1 MEEQEE
7 DGGTSAEVIED
18 VILTDKII
26 YEADKKVM
34 SIMWKYNYAEFNNL
48 INKLVRLNAG
58 DMKDWIGVHKDIV
71 ESYADWDTLSSLL
84 SGGILSADTDNTT
97 PEKYGFFHSVF
108 NLADYRTC
116 LQVIGASK
124 TPDTVN
130 VFVENELKMVRMR
143 LWDSWDAVP
152 EFVAYRDQWKK
163 DDEPEIK
170 VTVAQ
175 KKQLDEIFGNDDF
188 EKSNGRFH
196 DQEQLEA
203 VLGSGIDEMLSVDQ
217 TRSLLENS
225 PPAKNIFELQAL
237 ADLLMELDK
246 DQGRDHDLYAKK
258 VVLPANSLIHT
269 LYKDSPRLINRVFD
283 IVHTSSVSNVSLE
296 RLFDGTWDPLLSNLS
311 PSNAAKLPFYLTQ
324 GWISKYFGRLRT
336 VDNLKNRVMDAEAW
350 PAEKIVPYLRRI
362 STLPYFEQGVWKYL
376 IDFPDDNVVHHKLMG
391 LFNQA
396 HPTLGLLFYI
406 FSPESLDE
414 LLEDPLYPFKLMAAT
429 LPDSPTFTPPTIE
442 HYDKLFLDT
451 YQYFAKLGRNSPLLV
466 DSSYVNKQIASRKAL
481 EELTISNPID
491 WKLEQMA
498 RATLGNP
505 EIPEV
510 DTIAQIRL
518 INEL

>member
-1 MEEQEE
+1 MEEE
-7 DGGTSAEVIED
+7 DGGTSADVIED

-71 ESYADWDTLSSLL
+71 ESYADWDTLSSLF
-84 SGGILSADTDNTT
+84 SGGILSADTENTT

-108 NLADYRTC
+108 TLADYRTC
-116 LQVIGASK
+116 LQLIGASK
-124 TPDTVN
+124 KTDLVN

-175 KKQLDEIFGNDDF
+175 KKKLDEIFGNDDF

-203 VLGSGIDEMLSVDQ
+203 VLGSGVDEMLSVDQ
-217 TRSLLENS
+217 TRRLLKNS

-237 ADLLMELDK
+237 ADLLMELDRDK
-246 DQGRDHDLYAKK
+246 GRDHNLYAEK
-258 VVLPANSLIHT
+258 VVLPAKSLIHT

-283 IVHTSSVSNVSLE
+283 IVNTSSITYASLE
-296 RLFDGTWDPLLSNLS
+296 RLFDSAWDPLLSNLS

-324 GWISKYFGRLRT
+324 AWISKYFGRLRT
-336 VDNLKNRVMDAEAW
+336 VDNFKNRVMDAEAW

-376 IDFPDDNVVHHKLMG
+376 IDFPDDNAVHHKLMG

-406 FSPESLDE
+406 PPDSLDE
-414 LLEDPLYPFKLMAAT
+414 LLTDPLYPFKLMAAN
-429 LPDSPTFTPPTIE
+429 LPDSPTFDPQTTE

-451 YQYFAKLGRNSPLLV
+451 YLYFAKLGRNSSLMV
-466 DSSYVNKQIASRKAL
+466 DSSYVNEWIASRKAL
-481 EELTISNPID
+481 EGFTIPNPID
-491 WKLEQMA
+491 WKLEKVA
-498 RATLGNP
+498 RTMLGNP
-505 EIPEV
+505 ETPEV
-510 DTIAQIRL
+510 DMIAQIRL